1 MEKDGIKDNSQN
13 DQKSILDSIRW
24 WLGLSWWFSV
34 KGKWSTVVHS
44 SYHCCENDSHS
55 RQSCWCITLQWAS
68 CTAWSMKGRE
78 KATLARKSLVDSE
91 TWMIPSTYALLIWCS
106 FCKRHQREIECFW
119 ETNDDE
125 NLSHNKCPS
134 LCRIATICH
143 QIEHLSSHS
152 TVESQR
158 LKFTRKANQTFFSCP
173 WLFFLGRD
181 NFLRTRCQRTAKSKG
196 QTEEKATEAT
206 SSSSHQPTLLLCSID
221 YFFGSFTLVF
231 DRTDLPQTF
240 GSWPASNDES
250 AISCYPDFFQAML
263 ATELEYRASHVFS
276 SWHPLILW

>member
-1 MEKDGIKDNSQN
+1 M
-13 DQKSILDSIRW
+13 L
-24 WLGLSWWFSV
+24 
-34 KGKWSTVVHS
+34 VHYPS
-44 SYHCCENDSHS
+44 
-55 RQSCWCITLQWAS
+55 WAS

-134 LCRIATICH
+134 LCRIASICH

-173 WLFFLGRD
+173 WLFFSAETTFWGLAANVLQKVKDR
-181 NFLRTRCQRTAKSKG
+181 QRKKPPK
-196 QTEEKATEAT
+196 QLH
-206 SSSSHQPTLLLCSID
+206 HQVTNQLFCSID

-276 SWHPLILW
+276 S